1 MISFLSKKITYFIIS
16 TSNTSPDSDQ
26 IEVYIYGLE
35 CFLNTGFTIC
45 ILFIWGLF
53 TNTIPETICWIVAFS
68 VLRHHVGGLH
78 AHTQLSCIL
87 SSCLMG
93 ISNWMVIA
101 YIPYQSTIAL
111 LICAICIVTFMLYA
125 PLDTPKYKLTHSMAK
140 KEKIY
145 SILII
150 LIEFLI
156 CIVLKNK
163 LSVSILYSDIC
174 VYILFVIRKLITS
187 PFFNTK

>member
-1 MISFLSKKITYFIIS
+1 MISFLSKKITYFLIH
-16 TSNTSPDSDQ
+16 TSNISPDSDQ

-53 TNTIPETICWIVAFS
+53 TNTIPETICWIIAFS

-87 SSCLMG
+87 SSCLLG
-93 ISNWMVIA
+93 ISNWIVIE

-111 LICAICIVTFMLYA
+111 LVCAICIVTFMLYA
-125 PLDTPKYKLTHSMAK
+125 PLDTPKYKLTHSMEK
-140 KEKIY
+140 KEKLY

-150 LIEFLI
+150 LIELLI
-156 CIVLKNK
+156 CFALKNK
-163 LSVSILYSDIC
+163 LSVSILYSDMC
-174 VYILFVIRKLITS
+174 VYIL
-187 PFFNTK
+187 

>member
-26 IEVYIYGLE
+26 IKVYIYGLE

-140 KEKIY
+140 KEK
-145 SILII
+145 
-150 LIEFLI
+150 
-156 CIVLKNK
+156 
-163 LSVSILYSDIC
+163 LYSC
-174 VYILFVIRKLITS
+174 LLYTS
-187 PFFNTK
+187 PSPRDTR

>member
-1 MISFLSKKITYFIIS
+1 
-16 TSNTSPDSDQ
+16 
-26 IEVYIYGLE
+26 
-35 CFLNTGFTIC
+35 
-45 ILFIWGLF
+45 
-53 TNTIPETICWIVAFS
+53 
-68 VLRHHVGGLH
+68 
-78 AHTQLSCIL
+78 
-87 SSCLMG
+87 MG

-140 KEKIY
+140 KEKLY

-174 VYILFVIRKLITS
+174 VYILFVLRILITS
-187 PFFNTK
+187 PFLILYNATNKDRIVTIIMIHCSFMFDSLLLYSAASFNSFRILSICTFVSLILLDIPSRLLDDLFLI